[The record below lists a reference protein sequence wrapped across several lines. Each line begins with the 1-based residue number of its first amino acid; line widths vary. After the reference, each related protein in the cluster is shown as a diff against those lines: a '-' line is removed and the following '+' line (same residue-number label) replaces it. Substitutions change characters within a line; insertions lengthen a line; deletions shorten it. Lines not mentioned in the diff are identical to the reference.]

1 MVDDVGEWSDV
12 SAADC
17 ACLVKMP
24 AEQTNYGIV
33 GDGGAPADADTRGFE
48 AAAGDDQMGGNG
60 AVKDGGKALSE
71 GHVELVWGAECDAE
85 VVGEGE
91 GEIPR

>member
-48 AAAGDDQMGGNG
+48 AAAGDVQAGGNG
-60 AVKDGGKALSE
+60 AVEDGWRALSE
-71 GHVELVWGAECDAE
+71 GYVELVWGGRA
-85 VVGEGE
+85 
-91 GEIPR
+91 